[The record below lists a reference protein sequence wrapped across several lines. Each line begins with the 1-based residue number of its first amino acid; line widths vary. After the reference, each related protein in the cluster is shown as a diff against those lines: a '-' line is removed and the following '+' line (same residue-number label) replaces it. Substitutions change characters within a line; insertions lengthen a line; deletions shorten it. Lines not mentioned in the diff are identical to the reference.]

1 MKKNININMFGQLF
15 NIDED
20 AYQLLSRYLESMKK
34 YFRSREG
41 GEEIAEDIERH
52 VAELMWQHSQN
63 GTQPISIEAINE
75 IVSQIGNPSE
85 IDTPEGEES
94 QEGMSSADQ
103 LKQNARKAWSNFESS
118 VNNNIGKRHLYR
130 NPNDKM
136 ISGVCSGL
144 ALFFGWGSPTALRL
158 SLVILMV
165 IGFGLEWGYF
175 LLSVLVLYIIMSLVI
190 PLPKTAEDRL
200 KMRGE
205 AITPEALNQ
214 EILRESNDA
223 VTCHNRTPQN
233 NNGCLLA
240 ILKVILFILLLP
252 IIIGIGFA
260 LFVLIC
266 VAFGLFGAF
275 GTLFPLALGEEILFF
290 DTMFSTHGVTCAVA
304 LFALLAVIVLPIIA
318 LVRAMRHSTNPERKT
333 HGWWILIFWV
343 IALALLITSS
353 ISLITKM
360 EYVKD
365 NLRNTPW
372 NVSINN
378 HNLPALTINPDSMEV
393 EIEKIADKLDSV
405 AEKINNTL
413 EEADSLSYTI
423 SVKKKTKTTTQDK
436 E

>member
-34 YFRSREG
+34 YFQRREG

-52 VAELMWQHSQN
+52 VAELMWQRSQN

-94 QEGMSSADQ
+94 QEGMSSAEQ
-103 LKQNARKAWSNFESS
+103 LKQNARKAWSSFEAS
-118 VNNNIGKRHLYR
+118 VDNGVGKRYLYR

-144 ALFFGWGSPTALRL
+144 AQFFGWGSPIALRL
-158 SLVILMV
+158 GLAILLL
-165 IGFGLEWGYF
+165 FGLWEGF
-175 LLSVLVLYIIMSLVI
+175 LLLSVIILYLIMSIVV
-190 PLPKTAEDRL
+190 PLPKTAEDWL

-205 AITPEALNQ
+205 TITPEALNQ

-223 VTCHNRTPQN
+223 VASDNRQPQN

-240 ILKVILFILLLP
+240 ILKVILIILLLP
-252 IIIGIGFA
+252 FIIGIGFA
-260 LFVLIC
+260 LFILIC
-266 VAFGLFGAF
+266 VLFGLFGAF
-275 GTLFPLALGEEILFF
+275 GALFPLALGEEVLFF

-318 LVRAMRHSTNPERKT
+318 LVRAMRHSTNPQSKT
-333 HGWWILIFWV
+333 HGWWILVFWV

-393 EIEKIADKLDSV
+393 EIEKMADKLDSV
-405 AEKINNTL
+405 AVKINNTL
-413 EEADSLSYTI
+413 EKADSLTYTI
-423 SVKKKTKTTTQDK
+423 SVKKKIKNTTQNK